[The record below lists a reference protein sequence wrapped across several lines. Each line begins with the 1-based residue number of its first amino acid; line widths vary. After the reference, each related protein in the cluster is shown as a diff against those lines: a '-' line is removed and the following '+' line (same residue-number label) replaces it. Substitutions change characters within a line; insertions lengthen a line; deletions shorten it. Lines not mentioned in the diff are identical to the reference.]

1 MVIEARNKTN
11 YFVRD
16 EDFYSSNLEDFDKK
30 INTEPPFKPR
40 FTNTYSKKKYIP
52 VELKEELNLPDEIDD
67 NIINYNEIIKKDCN
81 RKRKTP
87 MWSGQDVLS
96 VGLNEEL
103 SELVISQINAM
114 RVWPKGL
121 FGLVKKFRVLL
132 KMIIKHSLFNNML
145 MAAVLA
151 NTAVMSLAS
160 YGITEAFQAD
170 LDSANLF
177 FTWFFITEMGIKFT
191 AIGVRKYFAD
201 KMNFLDCAIVSLS
214 IMEMILTA
222 VSGGSGG
229 NLSAFKTIRVLRTL
243 RVLRITR
250 VLRSLESMQMIISVF
265 KRSASSFAYI
275 TMLLFVFLFIYTL
288 LGM

>member
-1 MVIEARNKTN
+1 
-11 YFVRD
+11 
-16 EDFYSSNLEDFDKK
+16 
-30 INTEPPFKPR
+30 
-40 FTNTYSKKKYIP
+40 
-52 VELKEELNLPDEIDD
+52 
-67 NIINYNEIIKKDCN
+67 
-81 RKRKTP
+81 
-87 MWSGQDVLS
+87 
-96 VGLNEEL
+96 
-103 SELVISQINAM
+103 
-114 RVWPKGL
+114 
-121 FGLVKKFRVLL
+121 
-132 KMIIKHSLFNNML
+132 MIIKHSLFNNML

-160 YGITEAFQAD
+160 YGITESFQAD